1 MDNAVREDSMELEDD
16 EPSRREYGETD
27 LDLDNS
33 DGGQARACSTSSQ
46 RSGGDATTEDLLPE
60 PTVVPDAPAKKTKK
74 RKTGSRGPTTTKSER
89 RQVAVTKYDFS
100 AGTPCE

>member
-1 MDNAVREDSMELEDD
+1 MDNAVREDSREVGDD
-16 EPSRREYGETD
+16 GVRTQEYGETE
-27 LDLDNS
+27 S
-33 DGGQARACSTSSQ
+33 DSDVGQARACGTSSQ
-46 RSGGDATTEDLLPE
+46 GSGGDATTEDLLPE